1 MVHSGALLPVALA
14 ALSGCVLPRCLA
26 LMLGADSERK
36 AESSSLESVERGE
49 TAQLTKMPHAPPR
62 AKLLSWWT
70 EGSRSEWLS
79 LYDIQLE
86 KDATAIVTHAG
97 KNNQEYIDHAVM
109 LGVSLKRHMPDY
121 PRIVLGVKG
130 MTDANQAVLKEA
142 GWHVVLVADWRFP
155 DIECSAGNKSCI
167 DYSFILQQQDSME
180 RLNIFRLPIGR
191 VLYMDADTY
200 VASGELNSLLN
211 GTDKDPVPEGNIGM
225 VPNAC
230 NRLKMHGVTAP
241 YSAGVMLFKPN
252 LEKYQ
257 SMLVKVAGVMSGN
270 VTGMSDEQIINDVWG
285 KQATALDKKYNCMDP
300 WDLQAADKCQK
311 RCTEVVVSHFFGG
324 PKPAIADE
332 RFLSF
337 VRKPSGPFEQ
347 CSAMNHG
354 SCNAWQNFYCD
365 LVDNL
370 AMLTRP
376 LQQSIK
382 RLGSCCHAPALE
394 SDPSDCHSEQE
405 DCAETVSFNNIYKLN
420 RSVNMEK
427 QAPWFGNYTKVTK
440 VVKGNS
446 TFVPDPLFHGGRPVY
461 AGPNGYYLFYGSES
475 KNWIVS
481 RNIKSARARSGAE
494 MIGSWMPD
502 AYAYFHLHTK
512 CPENAGGWKFPKPG
526 FEYLMS
532 KDSTI
537 VVADPNAAVESFGST
552 AMYKKRKKYQILEA
566 KHKRAGER
574 AKKRKMANMEDNATA
589 AEEMIPQDNLTTDET
604 LPEHKTIADGTVP
617 EDKTTEEEA
626 ALENTSTGKVSK
638 ELQEVNETTE
648 PTFDAETPQVTT
660 ADETATADTTAGE
673 MPKGLAESKSPT
685 ESKFDAE
692 TPQRTTVGEMSK
704 GLEESKAPTETKL
717 DYETPQGSASEFKM
731 VLDRTSGRKLG
742 IKVSRKDGVT
752 LQVTGVTG
760 DLAEQWNDDHPE
772 LAVYRGDSIIEVNG
786 IANDASKLFEECKQN
801 KMLEL
806 VVKRGQADSADEA
819 DETATA
825 DATTAGEVQQ
835 EAPQASSLVA
845 TRQKLE
851 ASLRALPSIPEVA
864 AARQALED
872 ELDYV
877 NSKK

>member
-1 MVHSGALLPVALA
+1 MLPVVLA
-14 ALSGCVLPRCLA
+14 ALTSCVLPRCIA
-26 LMLGADSERK
+26 LQKIGADAVEMLER
-36 AESSSLESVERGE
+36 AEATQQTR
-49 TAQLTKMPHAPPR
+49 MPPPPP
-62 AKLLSWWT
+62 KGKWLSWWT
-70 EGSRSEWLS
+70 EGSRSEWLA
-79 LYDIQLE
+79 LHDIQLGR
-86 KDATAIVTHAG
+86 DATAIVTHAG

-121 PRIVLGVKG
+121 PRIALGVKG
-130 MTDANQAVLKEA
+130 MSDANQAVLTEA

-155 DIECSAGNKSCI
+155 ESGI
-167 DYSFILQQQDSME
+167 DYNFIVQQQDSME
-180 RLNIFRLPIGR
+180 KLNIFRLPIGR
-191 VLYMDADTY
+191 VLYLDADTY

-211 GTDKDPVPEGNIGM
+211 GTDENRVPDGGIGM

-230 NRLKMHGVTAP
+230 NRVRVGGVSSP
-241 YSAGVMLFKPN
+241 YSAGVMLFKPS
-252 LEKYQ
+252 LENYTG
-257 SMLVKVAGVMSGN
+257 MLVKVAEVMAGN
-270 VTGMSDEQIINDVWG
+270 ATRKSDEQIINEFFE
-285 KQATALDKKYNCMDP
+285 KQATALDRKYNCMDP
-300 WDLQAADKCQK
+300 WDVQGADKCQK

-324 PKPAIADE
+324 PKPAIADDK
-332 RFLSF
+332 FLSF
-337 VRKPSGPFEQ
+337 VRKPSGPFEK

-354 SCNAWQNFYCD
+354 SCKVWSNFYCD

-370 AMLTRP
+370 GMLTKP
-376 LQQSIK
+376 LQQNIK
-382 RLGSCCHAPALE
+382 RVGAFCHTPALE
-394 SDPSDCHSEQE
+394 SDPDDCHSVQE
-405 DCAETVSFNNIYKLN
+405 DCADTVNFNNVYKLN

-427 QAPWFGNYTKVTK
+427 QAPWFGNYSKTTTVLWGNATVT
-440 VVKGNS
+440 
-446 TFVPDPLFHGGRPVY
+446 PDPLFHGGRPVY

-806 VVKRGQADSADEA
+806 VVKRGQA
-819 DETATA
+819 ETAETDIA
-825 DATTAGEVQQ
+825 ENTTAGEK
-835 EAPQASSLVA
+835 P
-845 TRQKLE
+845 TTLE
-851 ASLRALPSIPEVA
+851 EV
-864 AARQALED
+864 
-872 ELDYV
+872 
-877 NSKK
+877 NGPTIS